1 VLISARLPILQAT
14 ETNTKKKIVMTK
26 IETKEEGLR
35 FVREALAKAQVA
47 DDVKGKVIAV
57 FVVSTSPWWF
67 APPEYIEYLI
77 SQLITLFTYK
87 FEDERMSIPANMV
100 YLMAADKG
108 MPSILLHWR
117 VYLSLYA
124 PYVKSWKLETIKD
137 NEGKPIG
144 MVAVIIDKDGEEWR
158 WERYY
163 DNLQLT
169 SRWKNKEL
177 MFAKTILKEALA
189 IKFPHLNLL
198 PPLST
203 VETYDPDDL
212 DDPNRV
218 SVTSVASIMSAPV
231 SPPPPAPANNGQRVA
246 YPTEK
251 APNPNPNNQQK
262 SSPEIVKRLAD
273 APPPDNKKEK
283 MGDADINREVQDKYK
298 ELGEL
303 VGDGEALN
311 IMKGIVSHLGA
322 PRFADLDI
330 HKKRVALS
338 MLNSAIIAEK
348 NKRQAK
354 YG

>member
-1 VLISARLPILQAT
+1 
-14 ETNTKKKIVMTK
+14 MTK
-26 IETKEEGLR
+26 IGTKEEGLR
-35 FVREALAKAQVA
+35 FVREALSKAQVA

-67 APPEYIEYLI
+67 SPPEYIEYLV

-100 YLMAADKG
+100 YLMAAEKG

-124 PYVKSWKLETIKD
+124 PYVKSWRLETIKD
-137 NEGKPIG
+137 SDGKPVG

-212 DDPNRV
+212 DDPNRIPVASV
-218 SVTSVASIMSAPV
+218 SSIMSAPV
-231 SPPPPAPANNGQRVA
+231 PPPPAPANNSQSKPN
-246 YPTEK
+246 PTEK
-251 APNPNPNNQQK
+251 AASPNPNNQQK
-262 SSPEIVKRLAD
+262 SSTEIVKRLAD
-273 APPPDNKKEK
+273 VQPPENKKETE
-283 MGDADINREVQDKYK
+283 GEAEVTNEVKAKYK
-298 ELGEL
+298 ELSEMVGEE
-303 VGDGEALN
+303 EAKKL
-311 IMKGIVSHLGA
+311 ISGIVNNLGA
-322 PRFADLDI
+322 PSFSQLDI
-330 HKKRVALS
+330 QKKRVAIS
-338 MLNSAIIAEK
+338 MINSAIIAEK
-348 NKRQAK
+348 KQKQNKN
-354 YG
+354 G

>member
-1 VLISARLPILQAT
+1 
-14 ETNTKKKIVMTK
+14 MTK
-26 IETKEEGLR
+26 IGTKEEGLR
-35 FVREALAKAQVA
+35 FVREALSKAQVA

-67 APPEYIEYLI
+67 APPEYIEYLV
-77 SQLITLFTYK
+77 SQLITLFTFK

-100 YLMAADKG
+100 YLMAAEKG

-124 PYVKSWKLETIKD
+124 PYVKSWRLETIKD
-137 NEGKPIG
+137 SDGKPVG

-212 DDPNRV
+212 DDPNRIPV
-218 SVTSVASIMSAPV
+218 SSVSSIMSAPV
-231 SPPPPAPANNGQRVA
+231 PPPPAPANNSQSKPSPA
-246 YPTEK
+246 EK
-251 APNPNPNNQQK
+251 AASPNPNNQQK
-262 SSPEIVKRLAD
+262 SSTEIVKRLAD
-273 APPPDNKKEK
+273 VQPPENKKETE
-283 MGDADINREVQDKYK
+283 GEAEVTNEVKAKYK
-298 ELGEL
+298 ELSEIVGEE
-303 VGDGEALN
+303 EAKKL
-311 IMKGIVSHLGA
+311 ISGIVNNLGA
-322 PRFADLDI
+322 PSFSQLDI
-330 HKKRVALS
+330 QKKRVAIS
-338 MLNSAIIAEK
+338 MINSAIIAEK
-348 NKRQAK
+348 KQKQNKN
-354 YG
+354 G

>member
-1 VLISARLPILQAT
+1 MPILQTT

-26 IETKEEGLR
+26 IGTKEEGLR
-35 FVREALAKAQVA
+35 FVREALSKAQVA

-67 APPEYIEYLI
+67 APPEYIEYLV
-77 SQLITLFTYK
+77 SQLITLFTFK

-137 NEGKPIG
+137 SEGKPVG

-212 DDPNRV
+212 DDPNRIPVASV
-218 SVTSVASIMSAPV
+218 SSIMSAPV
-231 SPPPPAPANNGQRVA
+231 PPPPAPANNSQSKPSPA
-246 YPTEK
+246 EK
-251 APNPNPNNQQK
+251 AASPNPNNQQK
-262 SSPEIVKRLAD
+262 SSTEIVKRLAD
-273 APPPDNKKEK
+273 VQPPENKKETE
-283 MGDADINREVQDKYK
+283 GDAEITNEVKAKYK
-298 ELGEL
+298 ELSEIVGEE
-303 VGDGEALN
+303 EAKKL
-311 IMKGIVSHLGA
+311 ISGIVNNLGA
-322 PRFADLDI
+322 PSFSQLDI
-330 HKKRVALS
+330 QKKRVAIS
-338 MLNSAIIAEK
+338 MINSAIIAEK
-348 NKRQAK
+348 KQKQNKN
-354 YG
+354 G